1 MSSPDWQQRVLDRM
15 ESALQAS
22 EPHLASMFAIFA
34 RLNAGEPVGAEPL
47 ARPRRR
53 QPRRSSSPGT
63 AVYAFVFIPLMFAL
77 IVGGALLGGGARNA
91 RACEAGYSVGAT
103 SPLFGQPSCQEAGKT
118 ATGKRSSGQQASGK
132 QATANQ
138 ATGKQA
144 TGKQATGKLATG
156 KQATGKQATVNRV
169 TGTQTASQS
178 GASCIGAV
186 PVAQSAA
193 WTDSELAVSP
203 PAITGA
209 ARGEPQMCGK

>member
-144 TGKQATGKLATG
+144 TGKQAT
-156 KQATGKQATVNRV
+156 VNRV